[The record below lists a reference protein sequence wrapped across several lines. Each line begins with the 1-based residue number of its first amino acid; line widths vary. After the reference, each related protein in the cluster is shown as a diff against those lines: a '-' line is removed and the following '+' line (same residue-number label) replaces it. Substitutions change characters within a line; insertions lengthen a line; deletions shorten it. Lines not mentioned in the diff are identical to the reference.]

1 MWWFYKTFNSDAITI
16 SQLFWL
22 KVTLQEWVETVWF
35 LEKSTSYFER
45 LEDANYSYVAL
56 QMDKTWNISVL
67 RNHKWSKSLE
77 ISIPSEIFQW
87 LLDDLMRIHEKYSTF
102 PRLIQP
108 LDLPF
113 DNNDDYESYKNNLI
127 KDFELKDNNIK
138 KSD

>member
-1 MWWFYKTFNSDAITI
+1 
-16 SQLFWL
+16 
-22 KVTLQEWVETVWF
+22 
-35 LEKSTSYFER
+35 
-45 LEDANYSYVAL
+45 
-56 QMDKTWNISVL
+56 
-67 RNHKWSKSLE
+67 
-77 ISIPSEIFQW
+77 
-87 LLDDLMRIHEKYSTF
+87 MRIHEKYSTF